1 MRPVNP
7 RGYAGGSEVTP
18 SGCWLF
24 AGDGLMALPGTDIE
38 LALHFCILDIVLFRI
53 DQVSGGH

>member
-1 MRPVNP
+1 
-7 RGYAGGSEVTP
+7 
-18 SGCWLF
+18 
-24 AGDGLMALPGTDIE
+24 MALPGTDIE